1 MEGRSDKRIVPM
13 RTSLRLVTAVVMC
26 KNISFPRKYNL
37 QYLEIKVLLKGSER
51 ISTYREGM
59 VMAGRNKE
67 GEDDKGIKC

>member
-1 MEGRSDKRIVPM
+1 M
-13 RTSLRLVTAVVMC
+13 VMC

-51 ISTYREGM
+51 ICTYREGM